1 MENNISG
8 YSAMSLAYNVAREI
22 TDELERECIAGELA
36 EVLLPV
42 LSGCYSVVDYFANCM
57 APLETENEDESLEEQ
72 SLTYKD
78 YENAA
83 SIMKGHIIIL
93 QSDVSD
99 KRCPNLVDYR
109 KIHALVGLKTVSSFI
124 LHE

>member
-57 APLETENEDESLEEQ
+57 APLESENEDESLEEQ

-83 SIMKGHIIIL
+83 SIMKGHINLL
-93 QSDVSD
+93 QLNVSD
-99 KRCPNLVDYR
+99 KR
-109 KIHALVGLKTVSSFI
+109 
-124 LHE
+124 